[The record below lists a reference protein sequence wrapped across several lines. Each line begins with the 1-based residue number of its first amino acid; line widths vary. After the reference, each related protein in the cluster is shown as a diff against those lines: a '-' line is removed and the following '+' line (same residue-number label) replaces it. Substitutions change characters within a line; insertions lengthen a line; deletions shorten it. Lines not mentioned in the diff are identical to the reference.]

1 MTICPLADLPQAIPL
16 LATWVHNEWCSF
28 DGRSIGMIE
37 TQLAENLGR
46 DSVPITFL
54 AMQESRVIGTVS
66 LDLSDLPSHDHLSPW
81 LASLF
86 VPPEARSQGKGIVLV
101 RHAQEFAK
109 SHQIG
114 PLYLWTPGST
124 RIYEGCG
131 WTEIERTIYG
141 SHPITIMRVD
151 VA

>member
-1 MTICPLADLPQAIPL
+1 VTICPLADVPQAIPL
-16 LATWVHNEWCSF
+16 LATWFQSEWSIF
-28 DGRSIGMIE
+28 DGRSVKMIE
-37 TQLAENLGR
+37 TRLAENLGR

-66 LDLSDLPSHDHLSPW
+66 LDLSDLPFHDHLSPW

-86 VPPEARSQGKGIVLV
+86 VLPEGRGQGKGTALV
-101 RHAQEFAK
+101 RHAQEFARL
-109 SHQIG
+109 HGVG

-124 RIYEGCG
+124 RLYEGCG

-151 VA
+151 VS